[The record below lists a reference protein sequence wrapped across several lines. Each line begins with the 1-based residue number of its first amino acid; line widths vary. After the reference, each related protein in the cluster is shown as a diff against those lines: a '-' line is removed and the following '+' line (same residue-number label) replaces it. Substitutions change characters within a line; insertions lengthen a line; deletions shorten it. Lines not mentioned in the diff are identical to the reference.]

1 MALQTNQLINP
12 SAGLVVSYAPSTSG
26 PHTVDCSSERV
37 FLSVVNASGVSTNV
51 TITTPSTD
59 LNGNAIADAVFAVAA
74 GVTRMIA
81 LNPVVYGQVASVA
94 FSATASVTFAAIQ
107 LP

>member
-12 SAGLVVSYAPSTSG
+12 SAGLVPSYNASDAG
-26 PHTVDCSSERV
+26 PHTVNCASGRV
-37 FLSVVNASGVSTNV
+37 FLAVENGSASSINV

-74 GVTRMIA
+74 GVTRLIA
-81 LNPVVYGQVASVA
+81 LNPVVYGQVAEVA
-94 FSATASVTFAAIQ
+94 FSASASVTFAAIQ